1 MGLRLGKEL
10 AINMETQIVV
20 AGYGITKNKLLLIKH
35 KKLGLWLPVGGHIDK
50 NEVPDD
56 ALVREFREE
65 VGLEIRIL
73 NRNDLPAEGNVKR
86 QLAEPFHVN
95 VHNVGDHDHCCL
107 FYLCEIINPDK
118 IQINKDEVS
127 GYRFI
132 EYGLLSLYNDIPPDV
147 RNTGKRAFD
156 LYSQLDK

>member
-1 MGLRLGKEL
+1 
-10 AINMETQIVV
+10 
-20 AGYGITKNKLLLIKH
+20 
-35 KKLGLWLPVGGHIDK
+35 
-50 NEVPDD
+50 
-56 ALVREFREE
+56 VREFREE